1 LPTSLADVPLR
12 NVQTAQHVEAYNEN
26 DIANIQVNK
35 VTFTN
40 VPAPAGQTRLA
51 PAAMFAQQQV
61 KRPSQHANKAM
72 GKQNLKLR
80 RDTIGTG
87 AKKPI
92 ANEEILETSESQFM
106 RENQAEDLSSAEY
119 QFILHKNISNTFASV
134 IDAEAKNKYIGC
146 SKVQIDSTYEERQE
160 IFT

>member
-1 LPTSLADVPLR
+1 MPLTDIPLE
-12 NVQTAQHVEAYNEN
+12 NAQTAPQHTEAYNEH
-26 DIANIQVNK
+26 DITNIQVNK
-35 VTFTN
+35 VTFTK
-40 VPAPAGQTRLA
+40 VPAPAGDIRAQPVAL
-51 PAAMFAQQQV
+51 FA
-61 KRPSQHANKAM
+61 KRSSHTNPSKAL

-87 AKKPI
+87 SKKPI
-92 ANEEILETSESQFM
+92 ANEEILETSENQFL